1 MAKTGTDTTSCSR
14 TFTRARGGV
23 GIKSSDV
30 DLVDFSF
37 SFFLSE
43 MLLGK
48 NGFFF
53 RAPLNLKGM
62 ESGGLVVEA
71 MAAVLRAETC
81 LDKSLDLDVRAD
93 SILETVLERQTLAK
107 DGSCCSV
114 YSMEFRVVAWG

>member
-37 SFFLSE
+37 RFFLSE

-48 NGFFF
+48 NGLFF
-53 RAPLNLKGM
+53 RVPLSLKEM

-71 MAAVLRAETC
+71 MAAVFRAETY
-81 LDKSLDLDVRAD
+81 LDKSLDLDIRAD
-93 SILETVLERQTLAK
+93 SILETVLDRQALAK
-107 DGSCCSV
+107 EGSCCSV
-114 YSMEFRVVAWG
+114 